1 MCFRLR
7 VRVIT
12 IGRNKMKPVA
22 RACVFTGE
30 GNNVVD
36 MILRFIYNISDYE
49 CYFIT
54 NHDTLGV
61 KQSWARCQYAD
72 LTDGVVSI

>member
-1 MCFRLR
+1 M
-7 VRVIT
+7 IT
-12 IGRNKMKPVA
+12 IGLNSMKPVA
-22 RACVFTGE
+22 RASVFTGE

-36 MILRFIYNISDYE
+36 MILRFIHNVSDYE

-61 KQSWARCQYAD
+61 KQSWARCQYAELMD
-72 LTDGVVSI
+72 RVDSI

>member
-12 IGRNKMKPVA
+12 IGLNSMKPVA
-22 RACVFTGE
+22 RASVFTGE

-36 MILRFIYNISDYE
+36 MILRFIHNVSDYE
-49 CYFIT
+49 C
-54 NHDTLGV
+54 H
-61 KQSWARCQYAD
+61 
-72 LTDGVVSI
+72 

>member
-1 MCFRLR
+1 M
-7 VRVIT
+7 IT
-12 IGRNKMKPVA
+12 IGLNSMKPVA
-22 RACVFTGE
+22 RASVFTGE

-36 MILRFIYNISDYE
+36 MILRFIHNVSDYE

-72 LTDGVVSI
+72 LTDRVDSI